1 MKICRF
7 DDDRIGLVQEDKS
20 VLDVTGALNVLPLM
34 KWPVPLG
41 DAFILN
47 LESITSEMQRLAP
60 DAPSV
65 FLSDITLKSPVAKPS
80 KIIDILTN
88 EVIRG

>member
-20 VLDVTGALNVLPLM
+20 VLNVTGALDVLPLM

-47 LESITSEMQRLAP
+47 LETLTS
-60 DAPSV
+60 
-65 FLSDITLKSPVAKPS
+65 
-80 KIIDILTN
+80 
-88 EVIRG
+88 

>member
-41 DAFILN
+41 
-47 LESITSEMQRLAP
+47 
-60 DAPSV
+60 
-65 FLSDITLKSPVAKPS
+65 LSLIH
-80 KIIDILTN
+80 I
-88 EVIRG
+88 